1 MGPLCLKEGS
11 FLTTLPLLPVTSPP
25 FPLYLGKMGHL
36 QGLLYLESDSTVPS
50 YDRNPS
56 QAITNT
62 NDYSTLCNVGDLPK
76 VGFNAYLPHSR
87 FYTSVNVT
95 RVPMNL
101 FCNHLLETIL
111 EPFLQAGACPL
122 STSCCS
128 G

>member
-25 FPLYLGKMGHL
+25 FPLYLSKMGHL

-50 YDRNPS
+50 CDRNPS

-62 NDYSTLCNVGDLPK
+62 NDYSTLRNVGDLPK
-76 VGFNAYLPHSR
+76 VVFNAYLSHSR

-95 RVPMNL
+95 RVPMSL
-101 FCNHLLETIL
+101 FCNYLLQTVL
-111 EPFLQAGACPL
+111 EPFL
-122 STSCCS
+122 
-128 G
+128 